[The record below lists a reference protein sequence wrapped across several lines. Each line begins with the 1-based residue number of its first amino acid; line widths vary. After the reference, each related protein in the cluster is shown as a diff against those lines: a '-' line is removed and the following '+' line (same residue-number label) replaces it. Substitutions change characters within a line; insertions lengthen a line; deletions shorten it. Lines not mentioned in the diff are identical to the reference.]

1 MMNETNKMFSTASI
15 AVNRFGYG
23 CTNDELQLASKDVK
37 AWCANQL
44 EPIAFSKG
52 LPSSSE
58 VLVAAHEYRRAK
70 KQAKQ
75 SGQALDNKIKKQS
88 RTFHQQLVT
97 DTIYSAVKTE
107 YGVSFRLFDF
117 LSNHFSV
124 SAQGRLMVGLAPT
137 LEREAIAP
145 NLLGNFEDLLLAVVR
160 HPAML
165 VYLNNEQSF
174 GHNSKLGKRK
184 KSKGLNENLA
194 REILELHTL
203 GVDGGYTQSDVI
215 ALAKALTGWSVARAK
230 NKQQSGF
237 QFRAQGHEPGSQTL
251 LGKQYPAKGKQQAQD
266 MLRDLARNPKTASYV
281 CQKLLF
287 HFVGED
293 IDKLALN
300 NMTKAWAATNGNIK
314 QVMLAMFNTDSV
326 WQLQHPQK
334 FKTPRDFVISAAR
347 LLDVDGKQLK
357 KFSLSALINMGQK
370 PLAAG
375 SPAGYNDDNESWL
388 TPSALMV
395 RADWAMMV
403 ASRYKRANTESLMQG
418 KLAGS
423 ISDKTYLSVVRAESR
438 EQGLA
443 LLLMSP
449 EFQWR

>member
-1 MMNETNKMFSTASI
+1 MVNETNKTFSTASI

-23 CTNDELQLASKDVK
+23 CINDELQIASKDAK

-44 EPIAFSKG
+44 APILFSSG
-52 LPSSSE
+52 LPSSSD
-58 VLVAAHEYRRAK
+58 VLVAAHNYRTAK
-70 KQAKQ
+70 KQAKK

-88 RTFHQQLVT
+88 RNIHQQLVT
-97 DTIYSAVKTE
+97 DTMLSAVTTD

-117 LSNHFSV
+117 FSNHFSV
-124 SAQGRLMVGLAPT
+124 SAKGRLMVGLAPT

-145 NLLGNFEDLLLAVVR
+145 NLLGKFEDLLLAVTR

-174 GHNSKLGKRK
+174 GPNSKIGRRK
-184 KSKGLNENLA
+184 KNKGLNENLA

-203 GVDGGYTQSDVI
+203 GVDAGYTQSDVI
-215 ALAKALTGWSVARAK
+215 ALAKGLTGWSVATVK
-230 NKQQSGF
+230 NKQQAGF
-237 QFRAQGHEPGSQTL
+237 KFREQGHEPGSQTL
-251 LGKQYPAKGKQQAQD
+251 LGKQYAAKGEQQAQD
-266 MLRDLARNPKTASYV
+266 MLRDLARNSKTASYV

-287 HFVGED
+287 HFVGEE
-293 IDKLALN
+293 IDKVALN
-300 NMTKAWAATNGNIK
+300 NMTKTWAATNGNIK
-314 QVMLAMFNTDSV
+314 QVMLAMFNTDSI
-326 WQLQHPQK
+326 WQLQRLQK
-334 FKTPRDFVISAAR
+334 FKTPRDFVISTAR
-347 LLDVDGKQLK
+347 LLGVDGKQLK
-357 KFSLSALINMGQK
+357 NFALSALINMGQK

-375 SPAGYNDDNESWL
+375 SPAGFNDDNESWL

-403 ASRYKRANTESLMQG
+403 ASRYKRANTERLMQG